1 MQSITEKIIEQLVY
15 PNWIPNHPDHPP
27 FTIQQKYDL
36 YRYIGDLDK
45 EDEWWV
51 YWYMGESDTM
61 NYFEDEWDQILDDN
75 EFKEHCIDD
84 GSYLIDYELLEFNWG
99 FKMINYYI
107 FESYEDEWDQL
118 VDENKD
124 NDFEW
129 KWGWEWDEIDY
140 KSELSE
146 DELRYQYD
154 EDFHE
159 DEINFE

>member
-61 NYFEDEWDQILDDN
+61 NYFEDEWDQLVEDN
-75 EFKEHCIDD
+75 EFKEDKEWIPL
-84 GSYLIDYELLEFNWG
+84 SREERWELEFGYDSMDFDCNEYDAR
-99 FKMINYYI
+99 F
-107 FESYEDEWDQL
+107 EWD
-118 VDENKD
+118 
-124 NDFEW
+124 
-129 KWGWEWDEIDY
+129 I
-140 KSELSE
+140 
-146 DELRYQYD
+146 
-154 EDFHE
+154 DFHE
-159 DEINFE
+159 DEINFQ